1 MKEKSDEQKKKVMQ
15 SNHHLLQAGWC
26 PASFQATAAME
37 ELATSFLL
45 LSMMLSGTAYHQVLV
60 SCPLVHPQHAEY
72 VSMGGT
78 VGERKLWKRAVL
90 SENGG
95 VVNAF
100 QVLTTNQRCST

>member
-1 MKEKSDEQKKKVMQ
+1 MQ

-78 VGERKLWKRAVL
+78 AGERKLWKHAVL
-90 SENGG
+90 SENSG
-95 VVNAF
+95 VVNTF
-100 QVLTTNQRCST
+100 KVLTTNQRCST